1 MTFPLTHIL
10 VHRLPQCLVANGLLG
25 NYFIFLTE
33 DIEIVILTI
42 SDHVGVHKAPGGSLR
57 L

>member
-1 MTFPLTHIL
+1 MAYWAIIL
-10 VHRLPQCLVANGLLG
+10 
-25 NYFIFLTE
+25 FFLTE